1 MAMEPHAY
9 LTSIGRR
16 KHECHTVCEK
26 RLQSQSGP
34 WVESPRGRRGHSLPR
49 SSNLPSHCTS
59 EPWTRQRSAART
71 TTLAALD
78 SRVAHRDVRG
88 KSVCSSF
95 DFVQIGCLSGSKQR
109 SSRSAPGPPQGRKK
123 EAQRSAPGPPQGRK
137 PPAGEK
143 GVRGLPASGIMFVS
157 YTAAFLLPPIS
168 TTLFHSHRQKGL

>member
-1 MAMEPHAY
+1 MPRSRSQRIHANRKRVAQVSLASSLRQWLQSTVCVDRKPAPVNMHTTIAEACFQGHGPIWRWNRM

-16 KHECHTVCEK
+16 QHECHTVCEK

-95 DFVQIGCLSGSKQR
+95 DFVQIGCLSGR
-109 SSRSAPGPPQGRKK
+109 VESRGGGGIRK
-123 EAQRSAPGPPQGRK
+123 
-137 PPAGEK
+137 
-143 GVRGLPASGIMFVS
+143 LPVV
-157 YTAAFLLPPIS
+157 
-168 TTLFHSHRQKGL
+168 